1 MENKQRKEELTTEM
15 HSEFIGDEIPKID
28 LYVMGVYGAIAR
40 GVTIE
45 EALKNTVFLV
55 KNMRQIL
62 IEFYLLK
69 YVSNKLLCFALV
81 RSREPSQHCP
91 SKAAFP

>member
-15 HSEFIGDEIPKID
+15 HSEFIGDEISKID

-45 EALKNTVFLV
+45 EALK
-55 KNMRQIL
+55 
-62 IEFYLLK
+62 K
-69 YVSNKLLCFALV
+69 YGL
-81 RSREPSQHCP
+81 SREEYETNIDRVLS
-91 SKAAFP
+91 S

>member
-45 EALKNTVFLV
+45 EALK
-55 KNMRQIL
+55 
-62 IEFYLLK
+62 K
-69 YVSNKLLCFALV
+69 YGL
-81 RSREPSQHCP
+81 SREEYETNIDRVLS
-91 SKAAFP
+91 S